1 MDTIFKKD
9 SWMIETAM
17 ISSKHFNTKEIS
29 NESRYLTVTKLK
41 YLNPIFF
48 DEEVRIDLELDG
60 NITLEI
66 NDKKHHISTSN
77 LSNKCILVKNGI
89 INCDDTKD
97 QIKLDQSSLL
107 KVVIESDTLIKKFT
121 IVQNM
126 KIDNCNPNN

>member
-1 MDTIFKKD
+1 MDSVFNED
-9 SWMIETAM
+9 SWKVEEGNLP
-17 ISSKHFNTKEIS
+17 SKKFDTKNLIS
-29 NESRYLTVTKLK
+29 NNLFESKTKLK
-41 YLNPIFF
+41 YLKPIFF

-89 INCDDTKD
+89 INCDNIKEG
-97 QIKLDQSSLL
+97 IKLDQSSLL